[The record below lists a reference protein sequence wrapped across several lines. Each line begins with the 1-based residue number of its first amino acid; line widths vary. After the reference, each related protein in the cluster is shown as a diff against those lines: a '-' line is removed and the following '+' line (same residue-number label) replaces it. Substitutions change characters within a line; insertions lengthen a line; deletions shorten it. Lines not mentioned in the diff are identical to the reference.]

1 MAEWQNRIVGSGE
14 VRVEEILAHPDN
26 WRIHPKEQQDALL
39 EVLGSVGWVQQ
50 IVINRTTGRLVDGHL
65 RVLLADRE
73 GEETVPA
80 LLVELTEEEERK
92 VLATLDPIAALAV
105 ADKEKLTALL
115 EDIPSLADEP
125 ALQSMLRAIAKPGGN
140 GTEHPGT
147 IDSDV
152 DSGSGMDY
160 EERYGVIIMCSSE
173 PEQAA
178 IYERFVAEGFR
189 CRVVAV

>member
-1 MAEWQNRIVGSGE
+1 MAEWQNRIVDSGV

-80 LLVELTEEEERK
+80 LIVELTEEEERK
-92 VLATLDPIAALAV
+92 VLATLDPIASLAV

-125 ALQSMLRAIAKPGGN
+125 ALRAMLSDIARPGS
-140 GTEHPGT
+140 GTTHPGT
-147 IDSDV
+147 IDSGIDP
-152 DSGSGMDY
+152 GAGMDY
-160 EERYGVIIMCSSE
+160 EERYGVIVMCASE

-178 IYERFVAEGFR
+178 IYERFVGEGYK